1 MMFHAS
7 VTIVQIS
14 ALNVPV
20 IEDVSIYVQ
29 WNIKY
34 IIMSL
39 LCSETF
45 HEQLQMSIF
54 RYILVSSSLVLVSM
68 VIVPILMGKK
78 KIKNQNHIYMS
89 LY

>member
-1 MMFHAS
+1 MFHAS

-54 RYILVSSSLVLVSM
+54 RYILVSSPLVLVSM

>member
-1 MMFHAS
+1 MFHAS

>member
-68 VIVPILMGKK
+68 VIVPIF
-78 KIKNQNHIYMS
+78 
-89 LY
+89 

>member
-1 MMFHAS
+1 MFHAS

-20 IEDVSIYVQ
+20 IEDVSIYIQ